1 MKGAHGLLGALL
13 TVAIAC
19 GGAEG
24 GGTSAGITVDGEPLV
39 TIGVQEGEEP
49 YQLHRVVDAYRH
61 ADGRIVISNSGSLEL
76 RIYDSAGVY
85 VGALG
90 RQGAGPGEFAE
101 FSAPTMYVRTG
112 QILVA
117 DDGAARAHVI
127 DDALRFVETR
137 RFTLDDANP
146 RPFLRGVL
154 ENGDWVAMAFA
165 DGGALRGQPGQ
176 LLTSRYALLRYDS
189 TGTIRDTIVVLPGP
203 PRVVNE
209 HEGRVHFPYLPL
221 ASAPEY
227 AVDGDRIIV
236 ASGVAPAIRILDAD
250 GELRAEVT
258 FERPMRKAAEI
269 WDEYRVASLA
279 QMQGAD
285 SARYAA
291 YFAKPLP
298 LPENAPMY
306 VGVKVDA
313 LRRIWL
319 ERFRMPGATGPREWD
334 VLDPDGALIGTV
346 TTPGDLTIY
355 RIGADHLI
363 GRARDSLGVERVRVH
378 RLR

>member
-1 MKGAHGLLGALL
+1 MKGAGAGLGALL
-13 TVAIAC
+13 LAAVAC
-19 GGAEG
+19 GGGEG
-24 GGTSAGITVDGEPLV
+24 AGTVAGITVDSVAVLS
-39 TIGVQEGEEP
+39 IGVQEGEEP

-61 ADGRIVISNSGSLEL
+61 GDGRIVISNSGSLEL
-76 RIYDSAGVY
+76 RVYDSAGVY
-85 VGALG
+85 LGALG

-101 FSAPTMYVRTG
+101 FSAPRMFTRRG
-112 QILVA
+112 QMLVA
-117 DDGAARAHVI
+117 DDGAARAHVV

-154 ENGDWVAMAFA
+154 DDGDWVAMAFA

-189 TGTIRDTIVVLPGP
+189 LGTIEDTIVVLPGP

-221 ASAPEY
+221 ASAPEF
-227 AVDGDRIIV
+227 AVDGDRVIV
-236 ASGVAPAIRILDAD
+236 ASGVAPALRILDAD
-250 GELRAEVT
+250 GTLRSEVT

-269 WDEYRVASLA
+269 WDEYRVAYLA

-313 LRRIWL
+313 AHRIWL
-319 ERFRMPGATGPREWD
+319 ERFRMPGATAPREWD
-334 VLDPDGALIGTV
+334 VLTPEGALIGLV
-346 TTPGDLTIY
+346 TTPGDLTVY
-355 RIGADHLI
+355 RIGTDHVI

>member
-1 MKGAHGLLGALL
+1 MTGVRAGRWALL
-13 TVAIAC
+13 VAAMAC
-19 GGAEG
+19 GGGEG
-24 GGTSAGITVDGEPLV
+24 AGNVASITVDSVPLV

-61 ADGRIVISNSGSLEL
+61 ADGRVVVSNSGSLEL
-76 RIYDSAGVY
+76 RIYDSTGLY
-85 VGALG
+85 LGALG
-90 RQGAGPGEFAE
+90 RQGAGPAEFAE
-101 FSAPTMYVRTG
+101 FSAPRMFTRDG
-112 QILVA
+112 QMVVT

-154 ENGDWVAMAFA
+154 ADGDWVAMAFA

-176 LLTSRYALLRYDS
+176 LLASRYALLRYDS
-189 TGTIRDTIVVLPGP
+189 TGTIEDTIVVLPGP

-221 ASAPEY
+221 ASAPEF
-227 AVDGDRIIV
+227 AVDGDRVIV
-236 ASGVAPAIRILDAD
+236 ASGVAPALRILDAS

-269 WDEYRVASLA
+269 WDAYRVASLA

-291 YFAKPLP
+291 YYAKPLP

-313 LRRIWL
+313 ARRIWL

-334 VLDPDGALIGTV
+334 VLTPDGALIGLV
-346 TTPGDLTIY
+346 TTPGDLTVY
-355 RIGADHLI
+355 RIGMDHVI